1 MPTPTWWDSCS
12 LDFCECSALT
22 LETVSTAHNT
32 TGPICGVRNIRLDQW
47 LLSETSLCT
56 GQTAAKSKFRLE
68 DNRNRSG
75 RLSKDCGRNICGDKC
90 VCVCGWVGGV
100 FVCVC
105 LRKRER
111 ETVERQ
117 KPLKKN
123 YRLSNVANLIQSTS
137 CKRK

>member
-90 VCVCGWVGGV
+90 VCVCEWVGGWVSV
-100 FVCVC
+100 FYLTIKAKKGCSKNSQVSA
-105 LRKRER
+105 KNIFGER
-111 ETVERQ
+111 PRFVPQ
-117 KPLKKN
+117 KM
-123 YRLSNVANLIQSTS
+123 STF
-137 CKRK
+137 